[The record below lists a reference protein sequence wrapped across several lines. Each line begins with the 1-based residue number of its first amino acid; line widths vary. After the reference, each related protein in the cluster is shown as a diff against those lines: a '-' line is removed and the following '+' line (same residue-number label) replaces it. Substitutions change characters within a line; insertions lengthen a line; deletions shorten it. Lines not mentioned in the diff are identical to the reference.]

1 MSDLAIDPHM
11 LNCARIRLSHLGHW
25 HGDTAEVDI
34 SRIEYAISLSKEQA
48 HSARWRKQTLSTAL
62 SSHVESKFLL
72 NLSYN
77 TCPVALYKM
86 NVNI

>member
-1 MSDLAIDPHM
+1 M

-25 HGDTAEVDI
+25 HGETAEVDI

-62 SSHVESKFLL
+62 SSHVESKYFFVVL
-72 NLSYN
+72 
-77 TCPVALYKM
+77 
-86 NVNI
+86 